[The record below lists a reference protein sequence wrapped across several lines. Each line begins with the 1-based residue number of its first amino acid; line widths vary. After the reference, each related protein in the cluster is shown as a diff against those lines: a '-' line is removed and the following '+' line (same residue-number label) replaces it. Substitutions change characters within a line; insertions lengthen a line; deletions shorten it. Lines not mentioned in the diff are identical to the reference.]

1 MKINE
6 VITEATVGKLTKRQQ
21 QATRGLN
28 KFTDG
33 DHWNSDYTL
42 YRLGLAV
49 ASTDGKT
56 DPDTD
61 KESWVGRW
69 KVTAPYTQADQDM
82 LKKAYKAVGADY
94 EDINHG
100 DMRSQELES
109 TGKQSPVAP
118 KKKNKYGV

>member
-100 DMRSQELES
+100 DMRSQELQS

>member
-6 VITEATVGKLTKRQQ
+6 VITEATKGKLTKRQQ

-69 KVTAPYTQADQDM
+69 KVTAPYSQADQDM
-82 LKKAYKAVGADY
+82 LKKAYQAVGADY

-109 TGKQSPVAP
+109 TQKASPVAA

>member
-6 VITEATVGKLTKRQQ
+6 VITEATVGKLLKRQQ
-21 QATRGLN
+21 QPTRGLN

-49 ASTDGKT
+49 ASTDGKST
-56 DPDTD
+56 PDTD
-61 KESWVGRW
+61 KESWVGKW
-69 KVTAPYTQADQDM
+69 KVTAPYSQADQDM
-82 LKKAYKAVGADY
+82 LKKAYQAVGAHY
-94 EDINHG
+94 EDVNHG

>member
-21 QATRGLN
+21 QSTRGLN

-33 DHWNSDYTL
+33 DRWNGDYTL

-56 DPDTD
+56 VPDTD
-61 KESWVGRW
+61 KESWVGKW
-69 KVTAPYTQADQDM
+69 KVAAPYSQADQDM
-82 LKKAYKAVGADY
+82 LERAYEAVGAKH
-94 EDINHG
+94 EDVNHG
-100 DMRSQELES
+100 DMRSQELEGTNKS
-109 TGKQSPVAP
+109 SPVAA

>member
-21 QATRGLN
+21 QSTRGLN

-33 DHWNSDYTL
+33 DRWNGDYTL

-56 DPDTD
+56 VPDTD
-61 KESWVGRW
+61 KESWVGKW
-69 KVTAPYTQADQDM
+69 KVAAPYSQADQDM
-82 LKKAYKAVGADY
+82 LEKAYQAVGAKY
-94 EDINHG
+94 EDVNHG
-100 DMRSQELES
+100 DMRSQELEG
-109 TGKQSPVAP
+109 THKASPVAP

>member
-6 VITEATVGKLTKRQQ
+6 VITEATVGKITKRQQ

-69 KVTAPYTQADQDM
+69 KVTAPYSQADQDM

-94 EDINHG
+94 EDVNNG
-100 DMRSQELES
+100 DMRSQELEG

>member
-6 VITEATVGKLTKRQQ
+6 VITEATVGKITKRQQ
-21 QATRGLN
+21 QPTRGLN

-49 ASTDGKT
+49 ASTDGKSV
-56 DPDTD
+56 PDTD

-69 KVTAPYTQADQDM
+69 KVTAPYSQVDQDM
-82 LKKAYKAVGADY
+82 LKQAYKAVGADY

-109 TGKQSPVAP
+109 TDKVSPVAP
-118 KKKNKYGV
+118 RKKNKYGV

>member
-6 VITEATVGKLTKRQQ
+6 VITEATKGKLTKRQQ

-69 KVTAPYTQADQDM
+69 KVTAPYSQADQDM
-82 LKKAYKAVGADY
+82 LKKAYQAVGADY

-109 TGKQSPVAP
+109 TDKVSPVAP

>member
-6 VITEATVGKLTKRQQ
+6 VITEATVGKLSKRQQ

-69 KVTAPYTQADQDM
+69 KVTAPYSQADQDM

-94 EDINHG
+94 EDVNHG

-109 TGKQSPVAP
+109 THKASPVAP
-118 KKKNKYGV
+118 RKKNKYGV

>member
-6 VITEATVGKLTKRQQ
+6 VITEAKVGKLTKRQQ
-21 QATRGLN
+21 QPTRGLN

-49 ASTDGKT
+49 AATDGKT
-56 DPDTD
+56 VPDTD
-61 KESWVGRW
+61 KESWVGKW
-69 KVTAPYTQADQDM
+69 KVTAPYSQADQDM
-82 LKKAYKAVGADY
+82 LEKAYQAVGASY
-94 EDINHG
+94 EDVNKG

-109 TGKQSPVAP
+109 TNKSSPVAP

>member
-6 VITEATVGKLTKRQQ
+6 VITEATAGKLSKRQQ
-21 QATRGLN
+21 QPTRGLN

-49 ASTDGKT
+49 AATDGKSV
-56 DPDTD
+56 PETD
-61 KESWVGRW
+61 KESWVGKW
-69 KVTAPYTQADQDM
+69 KVTAPYSQVDQDM
-82 LKKAYKAVGADY
+82 LKKAYQAVGAEY

-100 DMRSQELES
+100 DMRSQELDS
-109 TGKQSPVAP
+109 TLKQSPVAV

>member
-6 VITEATVGKLTKRQQ
+6 VITEATVGKLSKRQQ

-69 KVTAPYTQADQDM
+69 KVTAPYSQADQDM

-94 EDINHG
+94 EDVNHG

-109 TGKQSPVAP
+109 THKASPVAS

>member
-6 VITEATVGKLTKRQQ
+6 VITEATVGKLSKRQQ

-56 DPDTD
+56 DPNTD

-69 KVTAPYTQADQDM
+69 KVTAPYSQADQDM
-82 LKKAYKAVGADY
+82 LKKAYQAVGADY

-109 TGKQSPVAP
+109 THKASPVAP